1 MADTD
6 GLLKRLVSMFVV
18 DFAAWLLG
26 TPVRTA
32 QALPSELPGTTAI
45 ADQVFQVTL
54 ADGRDI
60 LFHLEFQGRR
70 SHLPMPWRMLD
81 YMPRLAAR
89 HRLAMEN
96 VVLYLGRGAG
106 ADDNG
111 VHEVAGLDG
120 SPVLAWR
127 YRVVRLWQMR
137 AEDLLA
143 TGQVA
148 PLILVGQT
156 QITAPAE
163 TLAAVVTRMR
173 QVAEGEQRV
182 QLLAAMIALLPAEE
196 MVKMVEHLLEEE
208 DLLEELN
215 LPYLRRLR
223 EKALTEGHAQGVA
236 LGHAQGV
243 AQGHAQGVT
252 EGRAEGRAEGLRVGE
267 AEILLRLLRAR
278 FGALPVEVEARVSTA
293 DAETLLRW
301 SERVLT
307 APSVEAIFT
316 P

>member
-6 GLLKRLVSMFVV
+6 NLLKRLVSMFVV
-18 DFAAWLLG
+18 DFASWLLG

-45 ADQVFQVTL
+45 ADQVFQITL
-54 ADGRDI
+54 ADGRDL

-81 YMPRLAAR
+81 YMPRLAAQ

-96 VVLYLGRGAG
+96 VVLYVGRGAG
-106 ADDNG
+106 ADDSG
-111 VHEVAGLDG
+111 VHEVVGLDG

-127 YRVVRLWQMR
+127 YRVVRLWQLR
-137 AEDLLA
+137 AEELLA

-148 PLILVGQT
+148 PLVLIGQT
-156 QITAPAE
+156 QITTPKE
-163 TLAAVVTRMR
+163 TLAAVVARMR
-173 QVAEGEQRV
+173 QVAAGEHRV
-182 QLLAAMIALLPAEE
+182 QLLAALVALLPAEE
-196 MVKMVEHLLEEE
+196 MVKMVENLLAEE
-208 DLLEELN
+208 DLLEELD

-223 EKALTEGHAQGVA
+223 EKALTEG
-236 LGHAQGV
+236 
-243 AQGHAQGVT
+243 
-252 EGRAEGRAEGLRVGE
+252 RAEGLRAGE
-267 AEILLRLLRAR
+267 AGILLRLLRTR
-278 FGALPVEVEARVSTA
+278 FGTLPVEVEARISTA

-307 APSVEAIFT
+307 APSLESVLA

>member
-1 MADTD
+1 MAETD
-6 GLLKRLVSMFVV
+6 NLLKRLVSMFVV
-18 DFAAWLLG
+18 DFASWLLG
-26 TPVRTA
+26 IPVRTA
-32 QALPSELPGTTAI
+32 QALQSELPGTTAI

-148 PLILVGQT
+148 PLVLVGQT
-156 QITAPAE
+156 QIAAPAE
-163 TLAAVVTRMR
+163 TLAAVVARMR
-173 QVAEGEQRV
+173 QVTERERRGH
-182 QLLAAMIALLPAEE
+182 LLAAMVALLPAEE
-196 MVKMVEHLLEEE
+196 MVKMVEHVLEDE

-223 EKALTEGHAQGVA
+223 DKAL
-236 LGHAQGV
+236 
-243 AQGHAQGVT
+243 T
-252 EGRAEGRAEGLRVGE
+252 EGRAEGRAEGLRLGE

-278 FGALPVEVEARVSTA
+278 FGALPVEIETRVSAA
-293 DAETLLRW
+293 DAGTLLQW

-307 APSVEAIFT
+307 APSLEAVLA